1 MDTKSLLAIV
11 FMVIAIVIL
20 LSLTIYTVVK
30 SWMQISREYEQRQRS
45 SMQDTHSFG
54 NTECD
59 NNEPAAPNDTFTLG
73 EKSSEYA
80 QVTSDYYQTADSN
93 QNEYGGIK
101 SSKSAVKQFLFK
113 LRQAMTPAFKERS
126 ELHFDV
132 ELAWFSRESVNR

>member
-30 SWMQISREYEQRQRS
+30 SWMQISREYAQRQRS
-45 SMQDTHSFG
+45 SMEDTHSFG

-59 NNEPAAPNDTFTLG
+59 NNEPAAPNDTFTPG

-80 QVTSDYYQTADSN
+80 QATSDCCQTADSN
-93 QNEYGGIK
+93 QNEHGGIK
-101 SSKSAVKQFLFK
+101 SSKSEVKTVLVQ
-113 LRQAMTPAFKERS
+113 
-126 ELHFDV
+126 V
-132 ELAWFSRESVNR
+132 ETSNDTSF

>member
-45 SMQDTHSFG
+45 SMEDTHSFG

-59 NNEPAAPNDTFTLG
+59 NNEPAAPNDTFTL
-73 EKSSEYA
+73 E
-80 QVTSDYYQTADSN
+80 Q
-93 QNEYGGIK
+93 
-101 SSKSAVKQFLFK
+101 
-113 LRQAMTPAFKERS
+113 
-126 ELHFDV
+126 
-132 ELAWFSRESVNR
+132 

>member
-30 SWMQISREYEQRQRS
+30 SWMQINREYEQRQRS
-45 SMQDTHSFG
+45 SMEDTHSFG

-80 QVTSDYYQTADSN
+80 QVTSDYCQTADSN
-93 QNEYGGIK
+93 QNEHGGIK
-101 SSKSAVKQFLFK
+101 SSKSAVKTVLVQ
-113 LRQAMTPAFKERS
+113 
-126 ELHFDV
+126 V
-132 ELAWFSRESVNR
+132 ETSNDTSF

>member
-1 MDTKSLLAIV
+1 M
-11 FMVIAIVIL
+11 
-20 LSLTIYTVVK
+20 
-30 SWMQISREYEQRQRS
+30 E
-45 SMQDTHSFG
+45 DTHSFG

-80 QVTSDYYQTADSN
+80 QVTSDYCQTADSN
-93 QNEYGGIK
+93 QNEHGGIK

-126 ELHFDV
+126 E
-132 ELAWFSRESVNR
+132 